1 MKPICNRQLDH
12 FPSNGRSAV
21 LSINRH
27 KTVIFKLFHTDLV
40 LTSIIISI
48 TLHFWYRPVSRACVT
63 DSGFTKSFFFCVEV
77 ARVSRQFL
85 HQSSVLLALKI
96 KMLSELRGDPVDV
109 KSAQCWLRFTQ
120 TEES

>member
-63 DSGFTKSFFFCVEV
+63 DSGFTKCFFLCGSSSSLTSF
-77 ARVSRQFL
+77 SP
-85 HQSSVLLALKI
+85 
-96 KMLSELRGDPVDV
+96 SEFSIVGFKDKNAV
-109 KSAQCWLRFTQ
+109 
-120 TEES
+120 